1 MYNYPRPRICERIH
15 REVGLSLFR
24 IAIFPGKMHEITA
37 GTNDSLVRWAPAN
50 IMRGTLRLR
59 ALAVL
64 LLVSFHTVQSNG
76 TTGLVVKTT
85 SGPVV
90 GATER
95 DVLVFRGIRFASP
108 PVGPLRF
115 RPPVSP
121 ISWTEIQ
128 PALDFAP
135 ACPQLVDIDPT
146 ENNNSVMAEDCL
158 AVNVWTPQAD
168 AKKRPVMVW
177 IHGGG
182 FAEGSARN
190 TWYDGATLAGR
201 GDIVVVTLQYR
212 LGAWGFLELSETG
225 GQEYAESGNL
235 GLLDQIAALKWVKQ
249 NVAAFGGDPDNVTI
263 FGQSAGAGS
272 AGMLMIVP
280 AVSGLFQKA
289 ILESGTPKEVND
301 KERAI
306 EVSQMFMKIAGVKN
320 IEGLRELNVA
330 QMRDAQKKL
339 FDTRFGYSAFRPVI
353 DGTVIRELPMQAIAA
368 GHAVYV
374 PLLMGTNLDEIR
386 LWSALYDLQID
397 QKPLPVL
404 EKQLADVV
412 GTRAHGAIETYRATN
427 ANYAD
432 AVIHLIGDLLMRMPM
447 IRMAETVSRRQP
459 TYMYVF
465 TYRSTSN
472 YKKFDSAHGMEI
484 PFVFGTADDLDAIAF
499 TGRNPAKNVLMEQ
512 MQQSWIDF
520 ARTGDPGHSR
530 LPWPKYDENTRATMQ
545 LGISCAAVSDPNSKE
560 RTIWDGLPFDGVT
573 PSSGKIWQLVYS
585 NDAP

>member
-1 MYNYPRPRICERIH
+1 MQ
-15 REVGLSLFR
+15 
-24 IAIFPGKMHEITA
+24 EISE
-37 GTNDSLVRWAPAN
+37 GTEGSLVRLAAADV
-50 IMRGTLRLR
+50 MRGTLRL
-59 ALAVL
+59 LPLSIL
-64 LLVSFHTVQSNG
+64 LFVPFRTIELKG

-85 SGPVV
+85 YGPVV

-95 DVLVFRGIRFASP
+95 GVLVFRGIRFAAP

-121 ISWTEIQ
+121 TSWTEVQ

-158 AVNVWTPQAD
+158 AVNIWTPHAD

-182 FAEGSARN
+182 FIGGSARN

-212 LGAWGFLELSETG
+212 LGAWGFLELSELG

-249 NVAAFGGDPDNVTI
+249 NIATFGGDPNNVTI

-272 AGMLMIVP
+272 VGMLLTIP
-280 AVSGLFQKA
+280 AASDLFQKA
-289 ILESGTPKEVND
+289 ILESGTPKEAND
-301 KERAI
+301 KEQAI
-306 EVSQMFMKIAGVKN
+306 EVSRTFMKIAGVN
-320 IEGLRELNVA
+320 SIEGLRGLNVA

-353 DGTVIRELPMQAIAA
+353 DGTVMRELPMRAIAA
-368 GHAVYV
+368 GRAVYV
-374 PLLMGTNLDEIR
+374 PLLLGTNLDEIR
-386 LWSALYDLQID
+386 LWSALYDLPID
-397 QKPLPVL
+397 QKPPLVL

-412 GTRAHGAIETYRATN
+412 GTRAHEAIETYRATN
-427 ANYAD
+427 VNYGD
-432 AVIHLIGDLLMRMPM
+432 AVIHLIGDLLMRMPT
-447 IRMAETVSRRQP
+447 IRLAETVSRRQP
-459 TYMYVF
+459 TYMYMF
-465 TYRSTSN
+465 TYRSTST

-484 PFVFGTADDLDAIAF
+484 PFVFGTAEDLDAIVF
-499 TGRNPAKNVLMEQ
+499 TGRNPAKNTLTEQ
-512 MQQSWIDF
+512 MQLSWIDF

-530 LPWPKYDENTRATMQ
+530 LLWPKYDEITRATKQ
-545 LGISCAAVSDPNSKE
+545 FGISCAVVTDPNSAE
-560 RTIWDGLPFDGVT
+560 RTVWGGLAFDGVT
-573 PSSGKIWQLVYS
+573 PNSANIWQLVYS
-585 NDAP
+585 NAAP

>member
-1 MYNYPRPRICERIH
+1 
-15 REVGLSLFR
+15 
-24 IAIFPGKMHEITA
+24 MHEMTEGA
-37 GTNDSLVRWAPAN
+37 DGSLARRAAAH
-50 IMRGTLRLR
+50 IMRGTLPLL

-64 LLVSFHTVQSNG
+64 LLGPFHTVELKG

-85 SGPVV
+85 SGPVL

-95 DVLVFRGIRFASP
+95 GVLVFRGIRFAEP

-115 RPPVSP
+115 RPAASP
-121 ISWTEIQ
+121 TSWTEVQ

-158 AVNVWTPQAD
+158 AVNIWTPQAD

-182 FAEGSARN
+182 FAGGSARN

-212 LGAWGFLELSETG
+212 LGAWGFLELSEIG

-249 NVAAFGGDPDNVTI
+249 NVAAFGGDPNNVTI

-280 AVSGLFQKA
+280 AASGLFQKA

-301 KERAI
+301 KKRAI
-306 EVSQMFMKIAGVKN
+306 EVSQMFMKIAGVN
-320 IEGLRELNVA
+320 SIQGLRGLNVA

-353 DGTVIRELPMQAIAA
+353 DGTVIKELPMQAIAA

-374 PLLMGTNLDEIR
+374 PLLIGTNLDEIR
-386 LWSALYDLQID
+386 LWSALYDLPID

-412 GTRAHGAIETYRATN
+412 GTRAHEAIETYRATN
-427 ANYAD
+427 ANYGD
-432 AVIHLIGDLLMRMPM
+432 AVVHLIGDLLMRMPT
-447 IRMAETVSRRQP
+447 IRLAETVSRRRP

-465 TYRSTSN
+465 TYRSASN

-484 PFVFGTADDLDAIAF
+484 PFVFGTADDLDAIVF
-499 TGRNPAKNVLMEQ
+499 TGRNSAKNVLMEQ

-530 LPWPKYDENTRATMQ
+530 LPWPKYDEITRATML
-545 LGISCAAVSDPNSKE
+545 LGISFAVVNDPNSTE
-560 RTIWDGLPFDGVT
+560 RTVWNGLAFDGIT
-573 PSSGKIWQLVYS
+573 PSSAKIWQLVYS

>member
-1 MYNYPRPRICERIH
+1 
-15 REVGLSLFR
+15 
-24 IAIFPGKMHEITA
+24 MHEITA
-37 GTNDSLVRWAPAN
+37 ETDGSLVRWAAAH
-50 IMRGTLRLR
+50 IMRGTLRLL

-64 LLVSFHTVQSNG
+64 LLVPFHTVELKG

-95 DVLVFRGIRFASP
+95 GVLVFRGIRFASP

-121 ISWTEIQ
+121 TSWTEVQ

-135 ACPQLVDIDPT
+135 ACSQLVDIDPT

-158 AVNVWTPQAD
+158 AVNIWTPQAD

-182 FAEGSARN
+182 FIGGSARN

-201 GDIVVVTLQYR
+201 GDIVVLTLQYR
-212 LGAWGFLELSETG
+212 LGAWGFLELSEIG

-249 NVAAFGGDPDNVTI
+249 NVAAFGGDPNNVTI

-280 AVSGLFQKA
+280 AASGLFQKA

-306 EVSQMFMKIAGVKN
+306 EVSQMFMKIAGVN
-320 IEGLRELNVA
+320 SIGGLRGLSVA

-353 DGTVIRELPMQAIAA
+353 DGTVITELPMQAIAA
-368 GHAVYV
+368 GHAVFV

-386 LWSALYDLQID
+386 LWSALYDLPID

-412 GTRAHGAIETYRATN
+412 GTRAHEAIETYRATN
-427 ANYAD
+427 ANYGD

-447 IRMAETVSRRQP
+447 IRVTETVGRRQP

-472 YKKFDSAHGMEI
+472 YKKFDSAHGMET
-484 PFVFGTADDLDAIAF
+484 PFVFGTADDLDAIVF

-530 LPWPKYDENTRATMQ
+530 LPWPKYDEITRATMQ
-545 LGISCAAVSDPNSKE
+545 LGISCAVVSDPNSKE
-560 RTIWDGLPFDGVT
+560 RTVWDGLAFDGVT
-573 PSSGKIWQLVYS
+573 PSSAKIWQLVYS
-585 NDAP
+585 NAAP

>member
-1 MYNYPRPRICERIH
+1 
-15 REVGLSLFR
+15 
-24 IAIFPGKMHEITA
+24 
-37 GTNDSLVRWAPAN
+37 
-50 IMRGTLRLR
+50 MRGTLGLL
-59 ALAVL
+59 ALAIL
-64 LLVSFHTVQSNG
+64 LLVPFHTVELKG

-85 SGPVV
+85 SGPVL
-90 GATER
+90 GTTER
-95 DVLVFRGIRFASP
+95 GVSVFRGIRFAAP
-108 PVGPLRF
+108 PLGRSRF

-121 ISWTEIQ
+121 TSWTEVQ

-182 FAEGSARN
+182 FAGGSARN

-212 LGAWGFLELSETG
+212 LGAWGFLELSEIG

-249 NVAAFGGDPDNVTI
+249 NVAVFGGDPNNVTI

-280 AVSGLFQKA
+280 AASGLFQKA

-301 KERAI
+301 KKRAI
-306 EVSQMFMKIAGVKN
+306 EVSQMFMKIAGVN
-320 IEGLRELNVA
+320 SIQGLRGLNVA

-339 FDTRFGYSAFRPVI
+339 FDTQFGYSAFRPVI

-368 GHAVYV
+368 GHAGYV

-386 LWSALYDLQID
+386 LWSALYDLPID
-397 QKPLPVL
+397 RKPLPIL

-412 GTRAHGAIETYRATN
+412 GARAHEAIETYRATN
-427 ANYAD
+427 ANYGD
-432 AVIHLIGDLLMRMPM
+432 AVTHLIGDLLMRMPM
-447 IRMAETVSRRQP
+447 IRLAETVSRRQP

-484 PFVFGTADDLDAIAF
+484 PFVFGTADDLDAIVF
-499 TGRNPAKNVLMEQ
+499 TGRNPAKDVLMEQ

-530 LPWPKYDENTRATMQ
+530 LPWPRYDENTRATMQ
-545 LGISCAAVSDPNSKE
+545 LGISCVVLNDPNSGE
-560 RTIWDGLPFDGVT
+560 RAVWNGLAFDGVT
-573 PSSGKIWQLVYS
+573 PSSAKIWQLVYS
-585 NDAP
+585 NAAP